1 MSSTENNYVNTD
13 LGNVALNSCGEYNAD
28 SSYEYL
34 DTVNYEGGSY
44 FCKVEFPKKISG
56 IAPKAGVSTEF
67 WQLLTIPGD
76 ATSEYIKLH
85 DEVVN
90 KAKKV
95 ETSRAAVELSQTEVE
110 AAQAD
115 VSQMRQDTQEAAEE
129 AASSRDSAAG
139 YAQSAETSRT
149 AAKESEDNINAQVTE
164 FDTHVAEKTSAAET
178 AITEARRAAVNAVST
193 KQDDA
198 TQAVTD
204 EGDKQIKNVEDAG
217 TEQIGKAKS
226 AGASAVSAAGAAG
239 VSAVNAVK
247 AQQTASIKAVA
258 DEGTQQVTAVNTAG
272 STQVSTIETKGADQV
287 KAIQEASENAL
298 QNISNGVDKGLS
310 EEGKAADAKATGEAI
325 SNLTEDLSNKI
336 TKFYASNLGETHL
349 ADSDNGKIMD
359 MMLYGK
365 SEQKQ
370 YSGKNLLEI
379 RDGTQTTRGI
389 TITAKDGV
397 VALKGTATETGW
409 AVFDIDSFVLDG
421 TCILSSNISTD
432 VKTVAVNK
440 SFKSVLEQG
449 KSVTLENAEVSRVCF
464 TVVEGKTYD
473 ISNILLQIEKG
484 SVATSYEPYT
494 GGIPSP
500 NPSYP
505 QEIKSVVNPIVKVCG
520 KNLWN
525 PILGGYISNTDG
537 SITANLK
544 TSSAVTDFIKT
555 SGKDITVIA
564 RNFSSAIN
572 NSYAYRIGFYDARK
586 KWIKNII
593 PLDGNKYSINTFHVT
608 GTEYIRVSAPFD
620 IYDTIQIEKGSE
632 ATPYEPYTEQFVQL
646 PYTLNAVPVTSGG
659 NVTIDGQQYIA
670 DYVDVERGKIVK
682 CVEKYRI
689 PSSLNWIYEPS
700 ENDRFGAYNL
710 NININPNFSKN
721 TLFTHYQNEPNGV
734 SGFITPGNIRL
745 HNFQGFTD
753 VTNFKEWLDK
763 NESYAYFVKNTL
775 EEIDLTIEEIQIF
788 KALSAYYPA
797 TNISVN
803 SEQLKG
809 YTVFNYPISM
819 ANGWNYVKQQ
829 LNDNRDYI
837 YDMDTK
843 TQDIDTQAAEAY
855 VNSEYAV
862 ALTELEA

>member
-90 KAKKV
+90 KAKQV

-129 AASSRDSAAG
+129 AASIRDSAAG

-287 KAIQEASENAL
+287 KAIKEAGENAL

-336 TKFYASNLGETHL
+336 TKFYASNQGETHL

-365 SEQKQ
+365 SEQFTTI
-370 YSGKNLLEI
+370 GKNLLKI
-379 RDGTQTTRGI
+379 KDGTQTLRGV
-389 TITAKDGV
+389 TVTANDGV
-397 VALKGTATETGW
+397 VALKGTAVESGW
-409 AVFDIDSFVLDG
+409 AILAIDSFVLDG
-421 TCILSSNISTD
+421 TYILSSNISSN
-432 VKTVAVNK
+432 VSSNVRVIVVNK
-440 SFKSVLEQG
+440 SFKSILKEG
-449 KSVTLENAEVSRVCF
+449 ESANLENAEASKVCF
-464 TVVEGKTYD
+464 TVTEGETYD
-473 ISNILLQIEKG
+473 ISNILIQIEKG

-505 QEIKSVVNPIVKVCG
+505 QEIKSVVNPIVK
-520 KNLWN
+520 L
-525 PILGGYISNTDG
+525 SNEDG
-537 SITANLK
+537 TQSET
-544 TSSAVTDFIKT
+544 VT
-555 SGKDITVIA
+555 
-564 RNFSSAIN
+564 
-572 NSYAYRIGFYDARK
+572 
-586 KWIKNII
+586 
-593 PLDGNKYSINTFHVT
+593 
-608 GTEYIRVSAPFD
+608 
-620 IYDTIQIEKGSE
+620 
-632 ATPYEPYTEQFVQL
+632 L
-646 PYTLNAVPVTSGG
+646 PYTLNAIPVSSGG

-670 DYVDVERGKIVK
+670 DYVDVERGKLVKRVYEYVFSGESRWNAAADGAQYLAWRVGDNPGIIDSTYDKKCLCSCLIANILSATRKGENYISTQSLDDTCRVWVSANVATSKLTGEKVFLALIVP
-682 CVEKYRI
+682 EEI
-689 PSSLNWIYEPS
+689 SLTQE
-700 ENDRFGAYNL
+700 E
-710 NININPNFSKN
+710 
-721 TLFTHYQNEPNGV
+721 
-734 SGFITPGNIRL
+734 IRA
-745 HNFQGFTD
+745 
-753 VTNFKEWLDK
+753 FKEL
-763 NESYAYFVKNTL
+763 A
-775 EEIDLTIEEIQIF
+775 
-788 KALSAYYPA
+788 AYYPV
-797 TNISVN
+797 TNVN
-803 SEQLKG
+803 VASEQLNG
-809 YTVFNYPISM
+809 YTVFNYPVSM
-819 ANGWNYVKQQ
+819 KNGWNYVKQQ

-837 YDMDTK
+837 YDMDLQST
-843 TQDIDTQAAEAY
+843 EAY

-862 ALTELEA
+862 ALTELEV